1 VREDERFRDC
11 LRSRN
16 GEGES
21 LRLLFANNSI
31 YMTTI
36 HPSTTC
42 ITTTPSTNSLYIKLS
57 HTNRPNGLYEGN
69 EHIITREKGQEYT
82 AKMGLLHGAEMT
94 ASYIL
99 HSVFRLIQMIMALA
113 VCGLYGVD
121 LNKANREH
129 KYSDGKWVC
138 LPSFSCLSHSP
149 SPSLFEPKC

>member
-1 VREDERFRDC
+1 VTVTVNRCACF
-11 LRSRN
+11 
-16 GEGES
+16 
-21 LRLLFANNSI
+21 FANKLYLHNH
-31 YMTTI
+31 
-36 HPSTTC
+36 HPSS
-42 ITTTPSTNSLYIKLS
+42 IHNLHHHYPSHQLTLHQLS
-57 HTNRPNGLYEGN
+57 RTKQPDGPYEIN
-69 EHIITREKGQEYT
+69 EHIITGKKRQEYT

-138 LPSFSCLSHSP
+138 LPSFSSP
-149 SPSLFEPKC
+149 SPSLFEPKN